1 MKRRRWLQAS
11 LGAGALAALGAGL
24 ALTGAATGR
33 TVVPATPWRERLL
46 LGFGS
51 TLSLRVAHPDG
62 ALAERALDGAVATIR
77 RIEGQMS
84 LFRADSALSRL
95 NRDGVL
101 RDPPADLL
109 AVLQIAQAVSAR
121 SAGSFDVTV
130 QPLWQAFAT
139 ARGQG
144 RLPTPAEVRAAR
156 ERVGW
161 AALEVD
167 PARIRFLRP
176 GMGVTLNGIAQ
187 GYAADAVRAQL
198 QRAGI
203 EHALINTGEWSA
215 LGQSPAR
222 RPWTVGVADPR
233 NPAGRVARLV
243 VGGRGVATS
252 ADNESAFSDDLR
264 HHHIFDPRRG
274 YSPAELASVTVAA
287 PSCALADALAKVV
300 FVDGVRAAGAIARD
314 WRVDIVLVDKTGATH
329 FVDGT
334 A

>member
-1 MKRRRWLQAS
+1 MKRRRWLQTS

-33 TVVPATPWRERLL
+33 VAVPATPWRERLL

-51 TLSLRVAHPDG
+51 TLSLRAAHPDG

-101 RDPPADLL
+101 HDPPADLL

-161 AALEVD
+161 AALQPVSGCQVFSLRVTMQLTSRDERWDRLSVARIFMASSVTLPKFGVTTRRAFSAFQLMSL
-167 PARIRFLRP
+167 PAR
-176 GMGVTLNGIAQ
+176 
-187 GYAADAVRAQL
+187 
-198 QRAGI
+198 
-203 EHALINTGEWSA
+203 
-215 LGQSPAR
+215 
-222 RPWTVGVADPR
+222 
-233 NPAGRVARLV
+233 
-243 VGGRGVATS
+243 
-252 ADNESAFSDDLR
+252 
-264 HHHIFDPRRG
+264 
-274 YSPAELASVTVAA
+274 AELS
-287 PSCALADALAKVV
+287 LA
-300 FVDGVRAAGAIARD
+300 FVRSAC
-314 WRVDIVLVDKTGATH
+314 TS
-329 FVDGT
+329 
-334 A
+334 